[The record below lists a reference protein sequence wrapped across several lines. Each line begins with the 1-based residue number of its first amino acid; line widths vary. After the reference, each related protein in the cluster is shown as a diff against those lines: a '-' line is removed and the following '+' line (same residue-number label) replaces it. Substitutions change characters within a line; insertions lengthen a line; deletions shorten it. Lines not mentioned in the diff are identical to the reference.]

1 MQVYKTFLKIS
12 LKSIF
17 SAFAYIIAFLT
28 LSMLITQT
36 GNKSDI
42 SSFVSE
48 KMEVAVVDNDHT
60 STSKA
65 LYQYVAKKH
74 HIKTVNMKD
83 ETWRDELFYRNVDYI
98 VIIEKGFEENYNSS
112 NSSEY
117 MKSYTNPDSN
127 TSFIIRSELE
137 TFLQNL
143 NYYKTAGF
151 SEKES
156 IEKAQTVANIHVT
169 TDFKKNEKKIEQP
182 TAMSYFFS
190 FAPYVLLCILIN
202 TIGPMLMIWNRPEI
216 KTRTEISSLSMS
228 KRNLA
233 LIGAVATCAM
243 VVFFIYLAT
252 CIGFF
257 KEDFFSLRG
266 FYYSINAFLYLLVC
280 ISATYLVAQLS
291 HKLNALSM
299 WSNGLGLSTSFL
311 CGVFVIRD
319 LLPDQV
325 ISFSKCLPTYWYI
338 NITEE
343 LKFFDGS
350 LSKLAFQSAGM
361 QLLFAIAIYAVALI
375 IIKNRQQKAT

>member
-17 SAFAYIIAFLT
+17 SAFTYIIAFLT
-28 LSMLITQT
+28 LSILSTQT

-48 KMEVAVVDNDHT
+48 KMDVAVVDNDHT

-112 NSSEY
+112 NSSGY

-137 TFLQNL
+137 TFLRNL

-156 IEKAQTVANIHVT
+156 IEKAQTVANIHAT
-169 TDFKKNEKKIEQP
+169 TEFKKNEKKIEQP

-291 HKLNALSM
+291 HKLTALSM